1 MPIKI
6 AENVFWI
13 GVFDWKLRVF
23 HGIATPKGGTYNS
36 YLVLGDEGALIDTV
50 YEPFF
55 EEYRQKIMGIT
66 DLGKVRHLIVNHAE
80 PDHSSSIKKII
91 DINPEIKVH
100 CTVRCKEF
108 LEAMGVKG
116 NFVVVKDGDTL
127 NLGGK
132 TLRFVEVPMLH
143 WPETMW
149 TFLEEDKVLFSCD
162 MFGSQVISSTMVA
175 EDVTDIE
182 AHAKRYFALIFRPL
196 STMVLK
202 GLEKCE
208 KLAPSI
214 ICPSHGPVWRDVR
227 RITDLYRRWST
238 SPERNKV
245 LILYSSIWHD
255 VEKMAKAIAEGVA
268 SAGAEVVLKDV
279 EELSYNGWADL
290 LAEGMEAKGIAL
302 GSLTIL
308 GGIFPQ
314 LLYATSLLR
323 LVKAKGK
330 LGLSFG
336 AYGWG
341 PGITRKLDDELRA
354 LEAPPFRNGI
364 EVRFSPTERD
374 LQACREAGRELGN
387 KVMGVS

>member
-1 MPIKI
+1 MSLKI
-6 AENVFWI
+6 AEGVFWI

-23 HGIATPKGGTYNS
+23 HGIATPKGGTYNA
-36 YLVLGDEGALIDTV
+36 YIVLGDEVALIDTV

-55 EEYRQKIMGIT
+55 GEYKQKITEIT
-66 DLGKVRHLIVNHAE
+66 DIARVKHLIVNHAE
-80 PDHSSSIKKII
+80 PDHSSSIKKVVE
-91 DINPEIKVH
+91 INPEIKIH
-100 CTVRCKEF
+100 CTARCKEF
-108 LEAMGVKG
+108 LEAMGVRG
-116 NFVVVKDGDTL
+116 NFAVVKDGDSL

-162 MFGSQVISSTMVA
+162 MFGSQVISSAMVA
-175 EDVTDIE
+175 EDVADIE

-196 STMVLK
+196 SAMVIR

-208 KLAPSI
+208 KLAPLV
-214 ICPSHGPVWRDVR
+214 ICPSHGPVWRDVKK
-227 RITDLYRRWST
+227 IIELYRKWST

-255 VEKMAKAIAEGVA
+255 VEKMAKAIAEGAA

-279 EELSYNGWADL
+279 EELNYQGWADL
-290 LAEGMEAKGIAL
+290 LAEGMEARGIAL

-308 GGIFPQ
+308 GGVFPQ

-330 LGLSFG
+330 VGLSFG

-341 PGITRKLDDELRA
+341 PGITKKLDDELRA
-354 LEAPPFRNGI
+354 LDAPPFRQGI
-364 EVRFSPTERD
+364 EVRFSPTEKD
-374 LQACREAGRELGN
+374 LQLCREAGRELGI
-387 KVMGVS
+387 KVTGVS

>member
-1 MPIKI
+1 MSLKI
-6 AENVFWI
+6 AEGVFWI

-23 HGIATPKGGTYNS
+23 HGIATPKGGTYNA
-36 YLVLGDEGALIDTV
+36 YIVLGDEVALIDTV

-55 EEYRQKIMGIT
+55 GEYKQKITEIT
-66 DLGKVRHLIVNHAE
+66 DIARVKHLIVNHAE
-80 PDHSSSIKKII
+80 PDHSSSIKKVVE
-91 DINPEIKVH
+91 INPEIKIH
-100 CTVRCKEF
+100 CTARCKEF
-108 LEAMGVKG
+108 LEAMGVRG
-116 NFVVVKDGDTL
+116 NFAVVKDGESL

-162 MFGSQVISSTMVA
+162 MFGSQVISSAMVA
-175 EDVTDIE
+175 EDVADIE

-196 STMVLK
+196 SAMVIR

-208 KLAPSI
+208 KLAPSV
-214 ICPSHGPVWRDVR
+214 ICPSHGPVWRDVKK
-227 RITDLYRRWST
+227 ITELYRKWST

-255 VEKMAKAIAEGVA
+255 VEKMAKAIAEGAA

-279 EELSYNGWADL
+279 EELNYQGWADL
-290 LAEGMEAKGIAL
+290 LAEGMEARGIAL

-308 GGIFPQ
+308 GGVFPQ

-330 LGLSFG
+330 VGRSFG

-341 PGITRKLDDELRA
+341 PGITKKLDDELRA
-354 LEAPPFRNGI
+354 LDAPPFRQGI
-364 EVRFSPTERD
+364 EVRFSPTEKD
-374 LQACREAGRELGN
+374 LQLCREAGRELGI
-387 KVMGVS
+387 KVTGVS

>member
-1 MPIKI
+1 MSLKI
-6 AENVFWI
+6 AEGVFWI

-23 HGIATPKGGTYNS
+23 HGIATPKGGTYNA
-36 YLVLGDEGALIDTV
+36 YIVLGDEVALIDTV

-55 EEYRQKIMGIT
+55 GEYKQKITEIT
-66 DLGKVRHLIVNHAE
+66 DIARVKHLIVNHAE
-80 PDHSSSIKKII
+80 PDHSSSIKKVVE
-91 DINPEIKVH
+91 INPEIKIH
-100 CTVRCKEF
+100 CTARCKEF
-108 LEAMGVKG
+108 LEAMGVRG
-116 NFVVVKDGDTL
+116 NFAVVKDGDSL

-162 MFGSQVISSTMVA
+162 MFGSQVISSAMVA
-175 EDVTDIE
+175 EDVADIE

-196 STMVLK
+196 SAMVIR

-208 KLAPSI
+208 KLAPLV
-214 ICPSHGPVWRDVR
+214 ICPSHGPVWRDVKK
-227 RITDLYRRWST
+227 ITELYRKWST

-255 VEKMAKAIAEGVA
+255 VEKMAKAIAEGAA

-279 EELSYNGWADL
+279 EELNYQGWADL
-290 LAEGMEAKGIAL
+290 LAEGMEARGIAL

-308 GGIFPQ
+308 GVVFPQ

-330 LGLSFG
+330 VGLSFG

-341 PGITRKLDDELRA
+341 PGITKKLDDELRA
-354 LEAPPFRNGI
+354 LDAPPFRQGI
-364 EVRFSPTERD
+364 EVRFSPTEKD
-374 LQACREAGRELGN
+374 
-387 KVMGVS
+387 

>member
-1 MPIKI
+1 MSIKI
-6 AENVFWI
+6 ADGVFWT
-13 GVFDWKLRVF
+13 GVFDWRLRVF

-36 YLVLGDEGALIDTV
+36 YLVLDDEVALIDTV

-55 EEYRQKIMGIT
+55 DEYRRKLGELT
-66 DLGKVRHLIVNHAE
+66 DLNKIRHIIVNHAE
-80 PDHSSSIKKII
+80 PDHASSIKRVLELSPQAKI
-91 DINPEIKVH
+91 H
-100 CTVRCKEF
+100 CTARCKEF
-108 LEAMGVKG
+108 LQAMGVRG
-116 NFVVVKDGDTL
+116 DFVVVKDGDVL
-127 NLGGK
+127 QIGKK
-132 TLRFVEVPMLH
+132 TLRFIEVPMLH

-149 TFLEEDKVLFSCD
+149 TFLDEDKILFSCD
-162 MFGSQVISSTMVA
+162 MFGSQVISSLMRA

-182 AHAKRYFALIFRPL
+182 AYAKRYFALIFRPL
-196 STMVLK
+196 SSMVLK

-208 KLAPSI
+208 KLAPSV
-214 ICPSHGPVWRDVR
+214 ICPSHGPIWRDVR
-227 RITDLYRRWST
+227 KVLDLYKGWST
-238 SPERNKV
+238 NPERKRV

-268 SAGAEVVLKDV
+268 SAGAEAVLKDV
-279 EELSYNGWADL
+279 EELSYQGWADL

-330 LGLSFG
+330 TGLSFG

-341 PGITRKLDDELRA
+341 PGITRKLDEELRA
-354 LEAPPFRNGI
+354 LDAPPFREGI
-364 EVRFSPTERD
+364 EVRFSPTDKD
-374 LQACREAGRELGN
+374 LQLCREAGRELGT
-387 KVMGVS
+387 KVMGGS